1 MHTKRLACALALSLL
16 PMLVGGCEENLTPAP
31 DRDLYMGTGE
41 QVEFSCYPDLDG
53 KITASEL
60 TETLGVSVSYLV
72 NPPGTMPAV
81 DIAGQINTAGERRWD
96 FSRDAASDQ
105 IARLEADPVQG
116 KWYASSF
123 PTGQFVTASD
133 LGGSIENIYRR
144 DEDGFYLLGIA
155 SAEENPAEGKTL
167 IIYETPVALYLFPL
181 EKGKTWVSVGTT
193 RNAMFYG
200 IPYAGKDTYEVSVED
215 TGELLLPDLIFEQ
228 AMMVR
233 TTVKVEPAVGQS
245 VTQQQVGFLFECF
258 GEVARATAPTG
269 VTEPNFTNAVELRR
283 LGIEP

>member
-1 MHTKRLACALALSLL
+1 MHTKTMICALVLSSI
-16 PMLVGGCEENLTPAP
+16 PWMTGCGENLTPAP
-31 DRDLYMGTGE
+31 DRDLYMGTSE

-53 KITASEL
+53 RITASEL

-96 FSRDAASDQ
+96 LSGDAAQDQ
-105 IARLEADPVQG
+105 IARIEAQPLQG

-123 PTGQFVTASD
+123 PTGQFVTPSD
-133 LGGSIENIYRR
+133 LGGTIESVYRR
-144 DEDGFYLLGIA
+144 DDDGFYLLGLA
-155 SAEENPAEGKTL
+155 SSEEDPAEGQTL
-167 IIYETPVALYLFPL
+167 IVYESPVALYLFPL

-200 IPYAGKDTYEVSVED
+200 LPYAGKDTYEVSVED
-215 TGELLLPDLIFEQ
+215 TGELFLPDLTFEQ

-233 TTVKVEPAVGQS
+233 TTVKLEPAVGES

-258 GEVARATAPTG
+258 GEVARATAAPG
-269 VTEPNFTNAVELRR
+269 EMNANFTNAIELRR